1 MTRSPAHRDAPLAA
15 LAVLAALA
23 AAAWAL
29 APAPLQARPR
39 DPDVPHGVARS
50 LAEPALLSSRGAS
63 ADLARALRRLPPGMA
78 DPQGAVVTI
87 EGEDVAGIA
96 GRARD
101 AGGQV
106 QVAVPGQVQAW
117 LPWAA
122 LFDVSATPGVDRVR
136 PPLLAR
142 PAGDVTG
149 EGVEV
154 VGATAWLRNG
164 HDGDGVQVAVV
175 DLGFADWDDL
185 AGDEVPGDA
194 PLRFEGPAAETEP
207 HGTAV
212 TELIYDLAPEAD
224 YVRYAFSTDSDFIA
238 VVQDLLD
245 HPVDVVNASIGF
257 PNYYP
262 SDGDSGLARAVDA
275 ATDAGMVWVAA
286 AGNEAQKYRIGPF
299 GDEDGDGRL
308 EWEQGGA
315 ERLKVYA
322 VEGGLVQ
329 VVVRWDDPYGDVRND
344 FDIQL
349 ATVSGDVLAESAEDN
364 IDLGYPF
371 EDLSVEIGDATAYL
385 TILAA
390 DAPGT
395 GDIELSAWSY
405 GGLSEWTAGGRVTVP
420 ADARGAVAVGAWD
433 LAIGDVASFS
443 SLGPTEDGR
452 DKPEICAPSGVST
465 RIYGDEGFPGTSAA
479 APHVTG
485 MVALALGAL
494 GGDLAP
500 ADVPEWLAAE
510 AIDVGADV
518 QECGAG
524 LAHMAGAPPPAACG
538 GCRAGG
544 RNAPGDSPV
553 APAMVLAGVLLGR
566 RRRGL

>member
-1 MTRSPAHRDAPLAA
+1 
-15 LAVLAALA
+15 
-23 AAAWAL
+23 
-29 APAPLQARPR
+29 
-39 DPDVPHGVARS
+39 
-50 LAEPALLSSRGAS
+50 
-63 ADLARALRRLPPGMA
+63 MA
-78 DPQGAVVTI
+78 DPQGAVVTV
-87 EGEDVAGIA
+87 EGKDVAGIA
-96 GRARD
+96 ARVRGSGGR
-101 AGGQV
+101 V
-106 QVAVPGQVQAW
+106 QVAVSGQVQAW

-122 LFDVSATPGVDRVR
+122 LFEVAAAPGVTRVR

-154 VGATAWLRNG
+154 VGADSWVRNG
-164 HDGDGVQVAVV
+164 HDGDGTQVAVV
-175 DLGFADWDDL
+175 DLGFAGWEDL
-185 AGDEVPGDA
+185 AGEEVPGDA
-194 PLRFEGPAAETEP
+194 PLRFEGPAADTEP

-212 TELIYDLAPEAD
+212 AELIYDLAPGAD

-299 GDEDGDGRL
+299 GDDDGDGRL

-349 ATVSGDVLAESAEDN
+349 ATVGGDVLAESAEDN

-433 LAIGDVASFS
+433 LASGDVASFS

-465 RIYGDEGFPGTSAA
+465 RVYGDEGFPGTSAA

-494 GGDLAP
+494 GGELAH
-500 ADVPEWLAAE
+500 ADVPEWLAGE
-510 AIDVGADV
+510 AVDVGAGV

-524 LAHMAGAPPPAACG
+524 LAHLAGAPPPAACG
-538 GCRAGG
+538 GCHAGG
-544 RNAPGDSPV
+544 RSALAGSTA
-553 APAMVLAGVLLGR
+553 APALALAGVLAGR
-566 RRRGL
+566 RRRRT